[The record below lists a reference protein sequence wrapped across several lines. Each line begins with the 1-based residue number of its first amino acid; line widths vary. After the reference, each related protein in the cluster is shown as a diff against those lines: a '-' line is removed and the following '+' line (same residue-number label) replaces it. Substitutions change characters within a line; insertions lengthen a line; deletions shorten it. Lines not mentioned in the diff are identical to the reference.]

1 MSVGNQF
8 SYDFIMK
15 EKNTS
20 YYPESNENDNSNS
33 AITEKYF
40 ISNKDSYN
48 INKSNNKG
56 FNDSN
61 VIKLYLRI

>member
-1 MSVGNQF
+1 MGVGNQF

-33 AITEKYF
+33 AISEKSF
-40 ISNKDSYN
+40 MSNKD
-48 INKSNNKG
+48 
-56 FNDSN
+56 
-61 VIKLYLRI
+61 